1 MHFQP
6 KLERPLPPPP
16 AIYPGQGMPGE
27 FHAPKWRHDR
37 GFRGPKGVHSQMR
50 GNMPQPQY
58 GGPQGGPPPQSG
70 ANYRENASQ
79 QK

>member
-1 MHFQP
+1 
-6 KLERPLPPPP
+6 
-16 AIYPGQGMPGE
+16 
-27 FHAPKWRHDR
+27 
-37 GFRGPKGVHSQMR
+37 MR

-70 ANYRENASQ
+70 ANYRENAPQ